1 MKTPENCSLASQ
13 ARTGPNFPPNPR
25 SFPQRANHQFASLAH
40 DRIENSSGKP
50 DTFSNDR
57 CQSWRWSADVLIPC
71 QPHRRN
77 DRRGDHQCRCEPVC
91 HPLLVFHRL
100 PSLLL
105 LASYRPPHQAH
116 GSPQT
121 SDPPRRDLMG
131 ELSLKNLCWQIAALL
146 ATERTHRNDPVIR
159 QRLHRRRN
167 VLVTSFAGYDKRVQA
182 GSLGVKHG
190 FSIGEQTANLVG
202 RNS

>member
-1 MKTPENCSLASQ
+1 M
-13 ARTGPNFPPNPR
+13 ARIGSPR
-25 SFPQRANHQFASLAH
+25 IPDSIAN
-40 DRIENSSGKP
+40 DCIKNSSGKP

-57 CQSWRWSADVLIPC
+57 CQSWRRSADVLIPC

-77 DRRGDHQCRCEPVC
+77 DRCRDHQCRCEPVC
-91 HPLLVFHRL
+91 HPLLLFHRS

-116 GSPQT
+116 GSPHA
-121 SDPPRRDLMG
+121 SDPLHHDLMG

-146 ATERTHRNDPVIR
+146 PTERTHRNDPVIR

-167 VLVTSFAGYDKRVQA
+167 VLVTPFAGDDKRIQA
-182 GSLGVKHG
+182 GSRMLNIGS
-190 FSIGEQTANLVG
+190 SIGEDKAKISTGFRQALIPIPVPAINFES
-202 RNS
+202 RSDKDSQ